1 MSASDYCHQQHFIA
15 LYIIYLFIYLVVY
28 NIVIFFF
35 LLIMCYKISWA
46 TLSTSFL
53 FCSKHKIKHRRNYIY
68 IIFYYVQYKWTA
80 TNLYVVKN
88 FLPIKKKNMIEMKR
102 KSTTLEYIFNLYFF
116 NRHMAIVDI
125 VHLSKFESKLNSDVL
140 YCFLF

>member
-1 MSASDYCHQQHFIA
+1 
-15 LYIIYLFIYLVVY
+15 
-28 NIVIFFF
+28 
-35 LLIMCYKISWA
+35 
-46 TLSTSFL
+46 
-53 FCSKHKIKHRRNYIY
+53 
-68 IIFYYVQYKWTA
+68 
-80 TNLYVVKN
+80 
-88 FLPIKKKNMIEMKR
+88 MIEMKR